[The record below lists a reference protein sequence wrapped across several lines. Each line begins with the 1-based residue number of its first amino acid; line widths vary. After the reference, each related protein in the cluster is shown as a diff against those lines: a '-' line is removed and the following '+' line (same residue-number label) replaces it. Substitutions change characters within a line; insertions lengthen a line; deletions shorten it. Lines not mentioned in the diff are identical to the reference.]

1 MSPHVATPFVERQLT
16 ALWNLGGSDLL
27 FRAGSPPLA
36 RIDGAIQPLDGNGEL
51 APKETEQ
58 IAAALLAPEQLAA
71 LRKDKEVDFSFE
83 WQGLARFRGN
93 AYHTRGT
100 VAVCLRLIPA
110 AIPTFDELGLP
121 AFAET
126 IAGLP
131 QGFVLITGPTGS
143 GKTTTMASILDRINA
158 QRPCHIVTLEDP
170 IEYVHE
176 PKTSAISQRE
186 IGADSHSF
194 PRALRSALREDPD
207 VLLVGEM
214 RDPESIQT
222 TLTIAETGHLV
233 LASLHTNDTAQSLD
247 RIVDVFPADS
257 QAQVRVQLAGS
268 LAAVIAQRLIP
279 RVDGGRVAAFE
290 VLVAT
295 SAIRNLI
302 KEGKTRQIRNVV
314 LTGQRQGM
322 MTLEMSLSALVREGI
337 VSYEEA
343 INHSLNPEEI
353 EKPAPVAA
361 VVDLAPPARRSGR
374 LVGARGRAS

>member
-1 MSPHVATPFVERQLT
+1 MSNPATPFLERQIT

-36 RIDGAIQPLDGNGEL
+36 RVDGAIRPLTPNGEMQ
-51 APKETEQ
+51 PKETEQ
-58 IAAALLAPEQLAA
+58 IAAALLAPDQLTA
-71 LRKDKEVDFSFE
+71 LQRDKEVDFSFE

-121 AFAET
+121 PVAE
-126 IAGLP
+126 ALAQLP

-143 GKTTTMASILDRINA
+143 GKTTTMASIIDRVNA
-158 QRPCHIVTLEDP
+158 TRPCHIVTIEDP

-176 PKTSAISQRE
+176 PRMAAISQRE

-233 LASLHTNDTAQSLD
+233 FASLHTNDTAQSLD

-290 VLVAT
+290 VLMANHAV
-295 SAIRNLI
+295 RNLI

-314 LTGQRQGM
+314 LTGQRQNM
-322 MTLEMSLSALVREGI
+322 MTLEMSLSALVRDGI

-343 INHSLNPEEI
+343 LLHSVYPDEI
-353 EKPAPVAA
+353 EKPAPTAPLTVVASE
-361 VVDLAPPARRSGR
+361 PSRNGRR
-374 LVGARGRAS
+374 GARAGAR

>member
-1 MSPHVATPFVERQLT
+1 MSSAAKPFVERQLT
-16 ALWNLGGSDLL
+16 ALWNMNGSDLL

-36 RIDGAIQPLDGNGEL
+36 RVDGAIRPLEGTGEL
-51 APKETEQ
+51 EPKETEQ
-58 IAAALLAPEQLAA
+58 VAEALLAPEQLAT

-83 WQGLARFRGN
+83 WQGIARFRGN

-110 AIPTFDELGLP
+110 AIPTFDDLGLP
-121 AFAET
+121 PIAET
-126 IAGLP
+126 VAGLP
-131 QGFVLITGPTGS
+131 QGFVLVTGPTGS
-143 GKTTTMASILDRINA
+143 GKTTTMASILDRVNTE
-158 QRPCHIVTLEDP
+158 RPCHIVTIEDP

-176 PKTSAISQRE
+176 PKMAAISQRE
-186 IGADSHSF
+186 IGADTHSF

-233 LASLHTNDTAQSLD
+233 FASLHTNDTAQSLD
-247 RIVDVFPADS
+247 RVVDVFPAES

-268 LAAVIAQRLIP
+268 LAAVISQRLIP

-290 VLVAT
+290 VLVANN
-295 SAIRNLI
+295 AVRNLI

-322 MTLEMSLSALVREGI
+322 MTLEMSLSALVREGVI
-337 VSYEEA
+337 SYEEA
-343 INHSLNPEEI
+343 LVHSLFPDEV
-353 EKPAPVAA
+353 EKPVPVAP
-361 VVDLAPPARRSGR
+361 LAEVTPARSSRFAS
-374 LVGARGRAS
+374 ARAGRAN

>member
-1 MSPHVATPFVERQLT
+1 MSHAASPFVERQLT
-16 ALWNLGGSDLL
+16 ALWNMGGSDLL

-36 RIDGAIQPLDGNGEL
+36 RVDGDIRALDTHSVLE
-51 APKETEQ
+51 PKETDQ
-58 IAAALLAPEQLAA
+58 IAVALLAPEQLAT
-71 LRKDKEVDFSFE
+71 LRRDKEVDFSFE
-83 WQGLARFRGN
+83 WQGVARFRGN

-121 AFAET
+121 PIAET
-126 IAGLP
+126 LAGLP
-131 QGFVLITGPTGS
+131 QGFVLVTGPTGS
-143 GKTTTMASILDRINA
+143 GKTTTMASIIDRINSV
-158 QRPCHIVTLEDP
+158 RPCHIVTIEDP

-176 PKTSAISQRE
+176 RRMAAISQRE
-186 IGADSHSF
+186 IGADSLSF

-233 LASLHTNDTAQSLD
+233 FASLHTNDTAQSLD

-268 LAAVIAQRLIP
+268 LAAVVAQRLIP

-295 SAIRNLI
+295 NAVRNLI

-322 MTLEMSLSALVREGI
+322 MTLEMSLSALVRDGL

-343 INHSLNPEEI
+343 VAHSLYPDEV
-353 EKPAPVAA
+353 EKPLPVAP
-361 VVDLAPPARRSGR
+361 APPGR
-374 LVGARGRAS
+374 NGRFAGVRGR

>member
-1 MSPHVATPFVERQLT
+1 MSNPATPFVERQIT
-16 ALWNLGGSDLL
+16 SLWNLGGSDLL

-36 RIDGAIQPLDGNGEL
+36 RVDGAITALLPNGDLE
-51 APKETEQ
+51 PKETEQ
-58 IAAALLAPEQLAA
+58 IAAALLAPDQLST
-71 LRKDKEVDFSFE
+71 LQRDKEVDFSFE

-93 AYHTRGT
+93 AFHTRGT
-100 VAVCLRLIPA
+100 IAVCLRLIPA
-110 AIPTFDELGLP
+110 AIPNFDDLGLP
-121 AFAET
+121 PIAET
-126 IAGLP
+126 LAQLP
-131 QGFVLITGPTGS
+131 QGFVLVTGPTGS
-143 GKTTTMASILDRINA
+143 GKTTTMASILDRVNDS
-158 QRPCHIVTLEDP
+158 RPCHIVTIEDP

-176 PKTSAISQRE
+176 PKMAAVSQRE

-194 PRALRSALREDPD
+194 ARALRSALREDPD

-233 LASLHTNDTAQSLD
+233 FASLHTNDTAQSLD

-290 VLVAT
+290 VLVANH
-295 SAIRNLI
+295 AVRNLI

-322 MTLEMSLSALVREGI
+322 MTLEMSLSALVREGL

-343 INHSLNPEEI
+343 LLHSVYPDEI
-353 EKPAPVAA
+353 EKPVPVVPLGVTAPEPSRNGRRAA
-361 VVDLAPPARRSGR
+361 RA
-374 LVGARGRAS
+374 GAR